1 MKKSLC
7 AAIAVMVSLALLSPS
22 LHAQV
27 EERTLGQAAGLRE
40 SVFGLGF
47 SAGFASGIGLS
58 FKHHLPGKLSYVVN
72 GGVIKSKDKLSYALG
87 GELQFDLHRS
97 PGSRF
102 FAVAAGG
109 YYYSGSDDL
118 NEMEAPGRFGIGVGG
133 ELPLGPGLGV
143 SGQLLFTYMSDGT
156 ILPLPQGSIHYYF
169 R

>member
-1 MKKSLC
+1 MTRLSGVVLALIVLC
-7 AAIAVMVSLALLSPS
+7 ASSLR
-22 LHAQV
+22 AQV
-27 EERTLGQAAGLRE
+27 EERSAGQAAGLRE

-58 FKHHLPGKLSYVVN
+58 FKHHLPGKLSWVAN

-97 PGSRF
+97 PASRF

-109 YYYSGSDDL
+109 YYYSGNNDQ
-118 NEMEAPGRFGIGVGG
+118 NEMEAPGRLGIGIGG
-133 ELPLGPGLGV
+133 ELPLASGLGLTA
-143 SGQLLFTYMSDGT
+143 QLLFTYMSDGT